1 MKLKN
6 NRKSQGLPLSTI
18 IVFIIVIITLV
29 VIVVWFVGKFNET
42 GRNVDES
49 TGGFISCRSDNPNLE
64 EYSEVVE
71 CKKGGTGGK
80 GCLIDDKGND
90 DPSDDKVSCANGY
103 KRIPIP
109 VEDGICCGK
118 K

>member
-49 TGGFISCRSDNPNLE
+49 TNGFTSCSSDNPNLE
-64 EYSEVVE
+64 EYSDVVE
-71 CKKGGTGGK
+71 CPNTGSSTDKCLYENNKVACGK
-80 GCLIDDKGND
+80 G
-90 DPSDDKVSCANGY
+90 Y
-103 KRIPIP
+103 KKIFIP